1 MEELFSV
8 QKEERWEIIYNQIN
22 GAYVSGVCEGVRD
35 ETSMEGV
42 LGPLVERVYEAR
54 DRLGERL
61 GVEPGGDSDFEQLVS
76 GFEAL
81 SRACGRLM
89 YHYGYRDGAK

>member
-1 MEELFSV
+1 ME
-8 QKEERWEIIYNQIN
+8 KEERWEIIYNQIN
-22 GAYVSGVCEGVRD
+22 GAYESGVCEGVRD
-35 ETSMEGV
+35 ETSMEGA

-54 DRLGERL
+54 DRLSERL
-61 GVEPGGDSDFEQLVS
+61 GVEPDSDSDFELLVD

-89 YHYGYRDGAK
+89 YHYGYRDGAGVK